1 MSADTATRLP
11 EPFAHLNRWTRFAL
25 STEDARMRAR
35 LSADMGELT
44 EFYQAMLPDMENAA
58 SYLDQWPLAQLPDTA
73 KPLLYL
79 TLMFM
84 EAAMSVEFFKEP
96 DVPEAL
102 GAEHMAVYAG
112 ESERLVQ

>member
-1 MSADTATRLP
+1 MDTEISLP
-11 EPFAHLNRWTRFAL
+11 EPFTHLNCWSRFAL
-25 STEDARMRAR
+25 SSEDARMRAR
-35 LSADMGELT
+35 LSADMRELT
-44 EFYQAMLPDMENAA
+44 DFYRTMLPEMEKAA
-58 SYLDQWPLAQLPDTA
+58 NYLDQWPLTELPASA

-112 ESERLVQ
+112 QSERLVQ